1 MIKIHIIILFFLTIS
16 FQISAQNNEQ
26 KIQNDSLK
34 YHPKKGWN
42 FGAIPYIGFSTDRG
56 FQYGG
61 LINNF
66 NYGNGKIYPK
76 YYQNLYIEVSRTTK
90 GSGINQ
96 IFFDS
101 EHIIKGLRLTADIS
115 HLTEQALN
123 FYGFNGAQSRY
134 NPDFI
139 NDGSSAYISRVF
151 YNYERK
157 FTRILLDLQ
166 GNMGITGLRW
176 LGAAQITKI
185 IINSVNIN
193 ELNKNLKESK
203 KLPAVD
209 GLYDDYVK
217 WGLINNTE
225 KNGGTISLF
234 SLGTI
239 YDTRDN
245 EGNPNHGIWSEAILA
260 IAPGFINPEKGF
272 TEVAITHRQYF
283 TLLPNYLTLAYRLN
297 WQQTV
302 SGRNPFYFLPY
313 KISSIPFSTFV
324 DGLGGSNTIRGI
336 LRNRV
341 VADGKILGNIEL
353 RYKTFQTYW
362 LQQNI
367 DIGLSTFYD
376 AGYITKKSAID
387 LSLVPTADRLKYFDE
402 KAANRVYHSIGL
414 GLHFV
419 MNQNFIISPEYG
431 ISLNRNDGN
440 SAFYISVGYIF

>member
-1 MIKIHIIILFFLTIS
+1 LFFLTIS
-16 FQISAQNNEQ
+16 IQLNAQNDEQ
-26 KIQNDSLK
+26 KTQNDTLK
-34 YHPKKGWN
+34 YHRKKGWN
-42 FGAIPYIGFSTDRG
+42 FGVIPYIGFSTDRG
-56 FQYGG
+56 FQFGG

-66 NYGNGKIYPK
+66 NYGDGKIYPK

-134 NPDFI
+134 NSDFI
-139 NDGSSAYISRVF
+139 NDGSTAYISRVF

-157 FTRILLDLQ
+157 FTRILLDIQ
-166 GNMGITGLRW
+166 GNLGFPGLKW
-176 LGAAQITKI
+176 LGAAQVTKI
-185 IINSVNIN
+185 EINSVDIN
-193 ELNKNLKESK
+193 KLNKNLKGSTQ
-203 KLPAVD
+203 LPAVD

-260 IAPGFINPEKGF
+260 IAPGSINPENGF
-272 TEVAITHRQYF
+272 TEIAITHRQYF

-297 WQQTV
+297 WQQTL
-302 SGRNPFYFLPY
+302 SGENPFYFLPY

-341 VADGKILGNIEL
+341 VAEGKLLGNIEF
-353 RYKTFQTYW
+353 RYKLFHTYFY
-362 LQQNI
+362 QQNFE
-367 DIGLSTFYD
+367 IGLSSFYD
-376 AGYITKKSAID
+376 AGYITKKSKVD

-402 KAANRVYHSIGL
+402 NAANRLYHSIGL
-414 GLHFV
+414 GLHFI

-431 ISLNRNDGN
+431 ISLNKNDGN

>member
-1 MIKIHIIILFFLTIS
+1 MIQIYLTLLLFLTIP
-16 FQISAQNNEQ
+16 FQLKAQNNGQ
-26 KIQNDSLK
+26 KTQKDTLK
-34 YHPKKGWN
+34 YPPKKGWN

-66 NYGNGKIYPK
+66 NYGDSKIYPK

-139 NDGSSAYISRVF
+139 NDGNSAYISRVF

-157 FTRILLDLQ
+157 FTRVLLNLQ
-166 GNMGITGLRW
+166 GSLGIDGLKW

-185 IINSVNIN
+185 AINSVDIN
-193 ELNKNLKESK
+193 LLNKNLKASK
-203 KLPAVD
+203 RLPAVN

-217 WGLINNTE
+217 WGLINTKE

-245 EGNPNHGIWSEAILA
+245 EGNPNQGIWSEAIVA
-260 IAPGFINPEKGF
+260 IAPGSINPENGF
-272 TEVAITHRQYF
+272 SEIAITHRQYF
-283 TLLPNYLTLAYRLN
+283 TLFPNYLTLAYRLN
-297 WQQTV
+297 WQQTL
-302 SGRNPFYFLPY
+302 SGKNPFYFLPY

-341 VADGKILGNIEL
+341 VADGKILGNIEF
-353 RYKTFQTYW
+353 RYKAYQTYW
-362 LQQNI
+362 YGQNI
-367 DIGLSTFYD
+367 YIGLSSFYD
-376 AGYITKKSAID
+376 AGYITKKSKVD
-387 LSLVPTADRLKYFDE
+387 LSLVPTTDRLKYFDE
-402 KAANRVYHSIGL
+402 NAANRVYHSIGL

-431 ISLNRNDGN
+431 ISLNKNDGN

>member
-1 MIKIHIIILFFLTIS
+1 MIKIITILFLLSIS
-16 FQISAQNNEQ
+16 LRLKAQNDEKTQ
-26 KIQNDSLK
+26 KDTLN
-34 YHPKKGWN
+34 YHPKKGLS
-42 FGAIPYIGFSTDRG
+42 FGAIPYIGFSSDRG
-56 FQYGG
+56 FQYGA

-66 NYGNGKIYPK
+66 NYGDSKIYPK
-76 YYQNLYIEVSRTTK
+76 YYQNLYLEVSRTTK

-134 NPDFI
+134 NPDFVT
-139 NDGSSAYISRVF
+139 DGNSAYISRVF

-157 FTRILLDLQ
+157 FTRILLNLQ
-166 GNMGITGLRW
+166 GNMGIEGLKW
-176 LGAAQITKI
+176 LGSAQITKI
-185 IINSVNIN
+185 SISSVDINK
-193 ELNKNLKESK
+193 LNKNLNPSK

-217 WGLINNTE
+217 WGLINNNE
-225 KNGGTISLF
+225 KDGGTINLF
-234 SLGTI
+234 SSGAI

-245 EGNPNHGIWSEAILA
+245 EGNPNHGVWSEAILA

-272 TEVAITHRQYF
+272 SEIALTHRQYF
-283 TLLPNYLTLAYRLN
+283 TLLPNQLTLAYRLN
-297 WQQTV
+297 WQQTL
-302 SGRNPFYFLPY
+302 SGKNPFYFLPY
-313 KISSIPFSTFV
+313 KISSLPFSTFV

-341 VADGKILGNIEL
+341 VADGKMLSNVEL
-353 RYKTFQTYW
+353 RYKAYHTYW

-367 DIGLSTFYD
+367 EIGLSTFYD
-376 AGYITKKSAID
+376 AGYITKKSKVD
-387 LSLVPTADRLKYFDE
+387 LSLVPTEDRLKYFDE
-402 KAANRVYHSIGL
+402 KAANRLYHSVGL

-431 ISLNRNDGN
+431 ISLNKNDGK

>member
-1 MIKIHIIILFFLTIS
+1 MIKISLILLFLLSIS
-16 FQISAQNNEQ
+16 LKIKAQNNEQ
-26 KIQNDSLK
+26 KTQKDTLN
-34 YHPKKGWN
+34 YRPKKGWN
-42 FGAIPYIGFSTDRG
+42 FGTIPYVGFSTDRG
-56 FQYGG
+56 FQFGG
-61 LINNF
+61 LVNSF
-66 NYGNGKIYPK
+66 NYGDGKIYPK
-76 YYQNLYIEVSRTTK
+76 YYQNLYVEVSRTTK

-101 EHIIKGLRLTADIS
+101 EHLIKGLRFTADLS

-134 NPDFI
+134 NPDFV
-139 NDGSSAYISRVF
+139 NDENSNYISRVF

-166 GNMGITGLRW
+166 GNTGITGLKW
-176 LGAAQITKI
+176 LGAAQITNI
-185 IINSVNIN
+185 IINSVDIN
-193 ELNKNLKESK
+193 KLNKSLKPSN

-217 WGLINNTE
+217 WGLINDKE

-239 YDTRDN
+239 YDSRDN
-245 EGNPNHGIWSEAILA
+245 ESNPNHGVWSEAILA
-260 IAPGFINPEKGF
+260 IAPGSINPENGF
-272 TEVAITHRQYF
+272 TEIALTHRQYF
-283 TLLPNYLTLAYRLN
+283 TLLPSTLTFAYRLN
-297 WQQTV
+297 WQQTLA
-302 SGRNPFYFLPY
+302 GKNPFYFLPY

-341 VADGKILGNIEL
+341 VAEGKLLGNVEL
-353 RYKTFQTYW
+353 RYKIYQTYW
-362 LQQNI
+362 LQQNFY
-367 DIGLSTFYD
+367 IGISSFYD
-376 AGYITKKSAID
+376 AGYITKKSPLD

-402 KAANRVYHSIGL
+402 HAANRLYHSTGL

-419 MNQNFIISPEYG
+419 MNQNFVISPEFG
-431 ISLNRNDGN
+431 ISLNKNDGN